1 MLGRF
6 FREKIFLIL
15 APYLVFFV
23 SLSFLNSCKNKN
35 KTEESKDFFVKV
47 EPPEGTYPQYD
58 TMVATIIST
67 KDAKICYT
75 TREKDNPD
83 PCEREYVYKIKVK
96 ANEPVTVPFTPE
108 FNEGA
113 TDGVFYLRILA
124 ISKDGERFM
133 TESFYKIILK
143 PFITINPKGGFYP
156 QEITVA
162 VGCNKPCF
170 LYYTIDGTEPKKES
184 AKKEENGFIIQVQQD
199 IKLQV
204 FAEDKELGLK
214 SEIVNQEYFIDKSPP
229 ETAVLGTE
237 NCKCLRGCDKKVPE
251 VVRCRNPIT
260 VSLIASDD
268 KSPTIDIFWSVD
280 GFPPSDDVEKLYQA
294 GGNTFKAKNS
304 ADVSIRSHTVLKF
317 FSKDIAGNKED
328 IKTVI
333 VLIGETPF
341 AYAEPPGGVFGSASI
356 PLEVKIF
363 SIPEDA
369 LISYQVSFPDATT
382 SSSDTCQ
389 SPCKITLEK
398 EGRNIIVFRAYKG
411 GLADQLRRADFVLD
425 KTPPRVFFEPSNCF
439 SDAGPISASI
449 RSDEEKTKIFWKI
462 CEKGT
467 PGCSLT
473 DCSPNAPDTL
483 SGTAPVTN
491 VIIDVPSDVY
501 FCGTDLAGNKSEI
514 SKVECEISGKYVE
527 EFDNQDNM
535 DDKETTAE
543 WGSGKLVLK
552 KDSISQDGSV
562 DTQGTGTSEIDVA
575 DKTAFIVDNN
585 STVKIIDISTPSS
598 PGIISQLSITS
609 ASSLALWH
617 DVVFILSS
625 SELSAY
631 DVSNRRSPRK
641 IGSANLSSDLA
652 IPSGQANH
660 IKVWGKNII
669 ISAGNQGVVIVKVK
683 HEWSQSSRSITF
695 ERVGGIQPSSNTAGV
710 SSQKIDVFG
719 NLVAVAENIGG
730 LRIVSIEKPSS
741 PQQLTSI
748 SDFLQSGERAVS
760 VKFFFPYV
768 AIGTNNGNLYIFDAA
783 NPRETKLVSSLL
795 LSSGIQINDID
806 QWGILLVISDNQ
818 GVKLIDVRDPANP
831 VLIYDLRRG
840 GTLSSFVYGDRL
852 LAGDINSGLYIYKIA
867 EPFDTPYEM
876 KVVENSGVRSVG
888 LYGVLSAVGKE
899 SEVKFFLN
907 NNPFSP
913 SHITSIAGSN
923 ITAFSLW
930 GDKVVVGDGTF
941 IKIYSFPPTDVPIK
955 EVDLSSLRSG
965 IYIHEIIAWGD
976 SAIVAGEKAV
986 FLVPLTDID
995 NLAPD
1000 KVLKFEGSYSIYD
1013 VDISGDILFISSR
1026 DSRVIA
1032 VRILDGSFSLLLDN
1046 LTSSAIWEIIPFGKY
1061 IATAQSISGLI
1072 FYDISRIIFGN
1083 IAQVGASPLQNVIG
1097 VKNFG
1102 YFNLVFRGSSISL
1115 VDNTYIDRLREVYS
1129 KNIKGSKGE
1138 IFGDVALILDQD
1150 GKAKFVRFARGKMFY
1165 LPESKAQSKNL
1176 TSDLQTQIRDA
1187 QLSAFYCETQDPTCD
1202 EVGCNIS
1209 FSVSNNGGLSWVDI
1223 VPNAGFFPF
1232 GSTGTSLM
1240 WRAKLRSPDPLLTPE
1255 LCKLTINYR
1264 FGR

>member
-1 MLGRF
+1 MFGWFSGKKF
-6 FREKIFLIL
+6 FFALTSCFIF
-15 APYLVFFV
+15 A

-35 KTEESKDFFVKV
+35 KPEGEKDFFVKV
-47 EPPEGTYPQYD
+47 EPQEGTYPQYD
-58 TMVATIIST
+58 TMVATITST
-67 KDAKICYT
+67 KDAQICYT
-75 TREKDNPD
+75 VREKDNPD
-83 PCEREYVYKIKVK
+83 PCEREYVYKIRVK
-96 ANEPVTVPFTPE
+96 ANEPVTIPFTPE

-124 ISKDGERFM
+124 TSKDGERFM
-133 TESFYKIILK
+133 TEKFYRIILK

-156 QEITVA
+156 REITVA

-170 LYYTIDGTEPKKES
+170 LYYTTDGTEPKKES
-184 AKKEENGFIIQVQQD
+184 AKKEENGFILKVSQD

-214 SEIVNQEYFIDKSPP
+214 SEIIKQEYFIDKSPP
-229 ETAVLGTE
+229 ETSVLGIE
-237 NCKCLRGCDKKVPE
+237 SCKCLRGCDKKIPD
-251 VVRCRNPIT
+251 VVRCKNPIT

-280 GFPPSDDVEKLYQA
+280 GFPPSDDAEKLYQA

-304 ADVSIRSHTVLKF
+304 ADVAIKSHTILKF

-363 SIPEDA
+363 AIPEDA

-382 SSSDTCQ
+382 SSSDSCQ
-389 SPCKITLEK
+389 SPCKIILEK
-398 EGRNIIVFRAYKG
+398 EGKNIIVFRAYKG
-411 GLADQLRRADFVLD
+411 GLADQLRRADFILD
-425 KTPPRVFFEPSNCF
+425 KTPPRVFFEPANCF

-473 DCSPNAPDTL
+473 DCVPNAPDTL
-483 SGTAPVTN
+483 SGTAPVTG
-491 VIIDVPSDVY
+491 VTIDVPSDVY
-501 FCGTDLAGNKSEI
+501 FCGIDLAGNKSEI
-514 SKVECEISGKYVE
+514 SKIECEVSGKYIE

-535 DDKETTAE
+535 DDKETTAQ
-543 WGSGKLVLK
+543 WGNGKLVLK
-552 KDSISQDGSV
+552 KDSITQDGSV
-562 DTQGTGTSEIDVA
+562 DTQGAGTLEIDVA
-575 DKTAFIVDNN
+575 DKTAFLVDSN
-585 STVKIIDISTPSS
+585 STLKIIDISTPSS
-598 PGIISQLSITS
+598 PGIISQIGVTS
-609 ASSLALWH
+609 AVSLALWH
-617 DVVFILSS
+617 DVLFVLSS

-641 IGSANLSSDLA
+641 IGSANLSADFT

-660 IKVWGKNII
+660 IKVWGKYII
-669 ISAGNQGVVIVKVK
+669 ISAGNQGVVIVKIK
-683 HEWSQSSRSITF
+683 HDWSQSSRSITF
-695 ERVGGIQPSSNTAGV
+695 ERVGGIQPSSNAAGV

-719 NLVAVAENIGG
+719 DLVAVAENTGG

-741 PQQLTSI
+741 PRQITSI

-768 AIGTNNGNLYIFDAA
+768 AVGTNNGNLYIFDASE
-783 NPRETKLVSSLL
+783 PRKTKLVSSLL
-795 LSSGIQINDID
+795 LASGIQINDID

-818 GVKLIDVRDPANP
+818 GVKFVDVRDPANP
-831 VLIYDLRRG
+831 ALLYDLRRG

-867 EPFDTPYEM
+867 EPFDTAYEM

-888 LYGVLSAVGKE
+888 LYGTLSVAGKE
-899 SEVKFFLN
+899 SEVKFFLT

-913 SHITSIAGSN
+913 SHITSITGSN

-965 IYIHEIIAWGD
+965 IYIWEIVNWGD
-976 SAIVAGEKAV
+976 SAIVAGEKAA
-986 FLVPLTDID
+986 FLVPLTDIE
-995 NLAPD
+995 NLTPD

-1046 LTSSAIWEIIPFGKY
+1046 LTSSAVWEIIPFGKY

-1072 FYDISRIIFGN
+1072 FYDISRIIFGSL
-1083 IAQVGASPLQNVIG
+1083 AQVGASPLQNVIG
-1097 VKNFG
+1097 VRNFG
-1102 YFNLVFRGSSISL
+1102 YFNLVFRGSGISL
-1115 VDNTYIDRLREVYS
+1115 VDNTYIDRPREVYS
-1129 KNIKGSKGE
+1129 KSIKGSKGE
-1138 IFGDVALILDQD
+1138 IFGDIAFVLDQD
-1150 GKAKFVRFARGKMFY
+1150 GKAKLVRFARGKMFY
-1165 LPESKAQSKNL
+1165 LSESKAQSKNL
-1176 TSDLQTQIRDA
+1176 TPDLKTSIKDA
-1187 QLSAFYCETQDPTCD
+1187 QLSAYYCETQDPTCD